1 MLIGAHVPT
10 EGALAA
16 ARELGAECLQMF
28 LGDPQSFKA
37 PPLPPEAEELAASG
51 LPVYIH
57 APYRLNVASPN
68 NRIRIPARKLLAQTL
83 ARAEEIGAAGVIVH
97 GGHAEDGVER
107 GFMRWRKV
115 FEEATSK
122 VPIVLE
128 NTAGGDNAMTR
139 HVDALAG
146 LWEFLGDFE
155 PFFCFDTCHAHAAG
169 ENLEDVVKRTLEVT
183 GRIDVVHANNS
194 RDEFGSGRD
203 RHANFDAGR
212 IHAEDIVAMTAQAD
226 APAVICETAWPG
238 IADDLAVLRSWLRAE
253 KQP

>member
-10 EGALAA
+10 EGALEAA
-16 ARELGAECLQMF
+16 QELEAECLQMF

-37 PPLPPEAEELAASG
+37 PPLPPDAEGLKASG
-51 LPVYIH
+51 LPIYIH
-57 APYRLNVASPN
+57 APYRLNIASPN

-83 ARAEEIGAAGVIVH
+83 SRAEELGAAGVIVH

-139 HVDALAG
+139 HVAALAG
-146 LWEFLGDFE
+146 LWAFLEEFE
-155 PFFCFDTCHAHAAG
+155 PHFCFDTCHAHAAG
-169 ENLEDVVKRTLEVT
+169 ENLADVVERTLQVT

-194 RDEFGSGRD
+194 RDDFGSGRD
-203 RHANFDAGR
+203 RHANFGDGR
-212 IHAEDIVAMTAQAD
+212 IHSEDIVAMTAQAG

-238 IADDLAVLRSWLRAE
+238 IADDLSLLRSWLGSATQR
-253 KQP
+253 